1 MGEAVTR
8 WIVFTDLDE
17 SLLDSETYSF
27 EAARPALEELA
38 RRGIPVVYVTS
49 KTMAETVALQ
59 RRMEIAAPIVV
70 EGGGGIAVPKGLFGA
85 LAGAKDR
92 GAHDLVALS
101 APYEEVLRGLGHLK
115 EFTANSIRGFDDMT
129 VEEVAELTRLP
140 REAATLAKE
149 REFDE
154 PFRFVRRE
162 AEFAAH
168 LPRVAREVGLRV
180 SRGARFFHLH
190 GDTDKGRA
198 VAQLKSLYGRA
209 LGPVRTMGLGDSE
222 MDLPLLAETDVP
234 VIIPRRDGAFD
245 TVLALGVPKARRA
258 TSPGPRGWNDAV
270 LALLADESR

>member
-1 MGEAVTR
+1 VTR

-27 EAARPALEELA
+27 DPARPALEELA

-59 RRMEIAAPIVV
+59 RRMEVSAPIVV
-70 EGGGGIAVPKGLFGA
+70 EGGGGIAVPKGLLGVLGDA
-85 LAGAKDR
+85 QDR
-92 GAHDLVALS
+92 GAHELVVLS

-115 EFTANSIRGFDDMT
+115 EFTANSIRGFDDMA

-140 REAATLAKE
+140 REAAALAKQ

-162 AEFAAH
+162 SEFAAH

-198 VAQLKSLYGRA
+198 VARLKSLYARA
-209 LGPVRTMGLGDSE
+209 LGPLRTVGLGDSE

-234 VIIPRRDGAFD
+234 VVIPRRDGSFD
-245 TVLALGVPKARRA
+245 TVLAMGVPRARRA
-258 TSPGPRGWNDAV
+258 PAPGPRGWNEAMLAV
-270 LALLADESR
+270 LADESR